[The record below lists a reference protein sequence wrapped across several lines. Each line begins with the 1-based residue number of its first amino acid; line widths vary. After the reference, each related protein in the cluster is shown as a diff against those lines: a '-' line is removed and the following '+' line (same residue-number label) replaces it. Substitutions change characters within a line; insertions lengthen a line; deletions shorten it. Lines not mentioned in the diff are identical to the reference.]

1 MDVGV
6 PVSGSALPE
15 ALVPNGSPEPA
26 LPKAPERYRVQ
37 FTASEEYV
45 QLLQQAKDL
54 ASHALPSGSIEQLQL
69 QAMRL
74 LVAELKKRRHAALK
88 LKPRRAAKANGSRQ
102 RDTAEVRAT
111 RQRDTAEV
119 RATRQRGNV
128 EADLSRQRGETDL
141 SRQRGDGEADPE
153 PPSSPRQRHHV
164 PAPVQRTVWS
174 RDGSRCTHVDG
185 RRRRCRETAFLELH
199 HLQPE
204 ALGGP
209 PTAENL
215 TLRCKAHNALAAEQ
229 DFGRDFMETKRRAG
243 SKPESQSL
251 GGCLK
256 LLRQ

>member
-1 MDVGV
+1 
-6 PVSGSALPE
+6 VSE
-15 ALVPNGSPEPA
+15 PEPT
-26 LPKAPERYRVQ
+26 LPKAPERYKVQ
-37 FTASEEYV
+37 FTASAEYV
-45 QLLQQAKDL
+45 ELLQQAKDL
-54 ASHALPSGSIEQLQL
+54 ASHALPNGSIEQLQL

-88 LKPRRAAKANGSRQ
+88 PRRAAKANGSRQ
-102 RDTAEVRAT
+102 RDGEAKP
-111 RQRDTAEV
+111 
-119 RATRQRGNV
+119 TRQRG
-128 EADLSRQRGETDL
+128 EAHVSRQRGNANL
-141 SRQRGDGEADPE
+141 E
-153 PPSSPRQRHHV
+153 PPSSPPQRRHV

-229 DFGRDFMETKRRAG
+229 DFGREFMETKRRAG
-243 SKPESQSL
+243 SKPEGQSGTL
-251 GGCLK
+251 ASP
-256 LLRQ
+256 RR